1 MEAFMWF
8 VEAAATF
15 IESYLLLEVTGI
27 LLHEE
32 MTVDRR
38 WKQAGITLVEF
49 LGTMLCNRVQLV
61 SVLPLLVMAAIMLS
75 LQKIILKRR
84 LFWCTIIFGFYM
96 VAVTMIDYL
105 VVYSAAKLLK
115 LHFEALVSDVG
126 YRRVF
131 CIVFSKGILI
141 LIVELVRYLSLD
153 VTKVHTKRNVF
164 ILLTIAAFCSAP
176 VVMLLNYSSL
186 YELGGVF
193 VWILLIFLLAV
204 VLLIKYIVNNEK
216 KYQQELSLE
225 IENTKNKMLE
235 DTLLD
240 LEESFS
246 MWRSSVHDYKHTI
259 LYMQHLLDDNRVD
272 ELKQYLSGENE
283 KLLHA
288 AHYYKTGNSMLD
300 VVINTKY
307 RIMKQKNIIF
317 MNDISLLQEIP
328 INELDLGI
336 LLGNLLDN
344 AIEASVQSEESYISL
359 VIQCKNHLM
368 ELELTNSYDKKRMQ
382 DFQTTKKEKRFH
394 GIGLK
399 SVEKIVERYDGKME
413 RIVHE
418 EEVIVKIAFTC

>member
-38 WKQAGITLVEF
+38 WKQVGITLVEF

-115 LHFEALVSDVG
+115 MHFEALVSDVG
-126 YRRVF
+126 YRRGF

-164 ILLTIAAFCSAP
+164 ILLTIAVFCSAP

-193 VWILLIFLLAV
+193 V
-204 VLLIKYIVNNEK
+204 
-216 KYQQELSLE
+216 
-225 IENTKNKMLE
+225 
-235 DTLLD
+235 
-240 LEESFS
+240 
-246 MWRSSVHDYKHTI
+246 
-259 LYMQHLLDDNRVD
+259 
-272 ELKQYLSGENE
+272 
-283 KLLHA
+283 
-288 AHYYKTGNSMLD
+288 
-300 VVINTKY
+300 
-307 RIMKQKNIIF
+307 
-317 MNDISLLQEIP
+317 
-328 INELDLGI
+328 
-336 LLGNLLDN
+336 
-344 AIEASVQSEESYISL
+344 
-359 VIQCKNHLM
+359 
-368 ELELTNSYDKKRMQ
+368 
-382 DFQTTKKEKRFH
+382 
-394 GIGLK
+394 
-399 SVEKIVERYDGKME
+399 
-413 RIVHE
+413 
-418 EEVIVKIAFTC
+418 